1 MVCSQDVGVAVLRS
15 GEINKRGDNVNPS
28 SNLCISVHDNSM
40 RRGEVVNGGLH
51 CPPNLCGDGPHP
63 ALSPP
68 LLPPPN
74 LCAQVRASRG
84 LQRTNKD
91 LSDGMAHSLL
101 CRLRWSGRPEDQA
114 TLAVILL
121 KVGEKTSD
129 PADTNVLLV
138 SPPIPSETN

>member
-1 MVCSQDVGVAVLRS
+1 MVDFLAPPISAGMARS
-15 GEINKRGDNVNPS
+15 LP
-28 SNLCISVHDNSM
+28 CH
-40 RRGEVVNGGLH
+40 
-51 CPPNLCGDGPHP
+51 
-63 ALSPP
+63 PP
-68 LLPPPN
+68 LPN

-121 KVGEKTSD
+121 KVGGW
-129 PADTNVLLV
+129 LCG
-138 SPPIPSETN
+138 

>member
-1 MVCSQDVGVAVLRS
+1 MVHLYA
-15 GEINKRGDNVNPS
+15 
-28 SNLCISVHDNSM
+28 
-40 RRGEVVNGGLH
+40 
-51 CPPNLCGDGPHP
+51 
-63 ALSPP
+63 P
-68 LLPPPN
+68 LL
-74 LCAQVRASRG
+74 CVQVRASRG

-91 LSDGMAHSLL
+91 LSDAMAHSLL